1 MRRPIG
7 RLAAACALA
16 AATAVFCGS
25 ALAGGGNGNGN
36 NGNGNGNGGAQQSS
50 QSQQQQ
56 QHGNPHAAAA
66 SSNGSGTGSGS
77 ASHGVNSGSSGVKP
91 SSSTTH
97 WTHCVTG
104 TSSSGVT
111 CTSSDNGHTP
121 QSGADVSKRYGNGK
135 TAAQIA
141 ESRGGNGVQLTGP
154 GNSQPHKVCV
164 CGKPCN
170 KSGGVDVHAV
180 KSYSGT
186 CGAVHP
192 TAPPVSTPIP
202 SISFCMN
209 GTLTTQPE
217 NVVVASYLTG
227 ANIVPPFTYNGQTY
241 SYNWPSGEATFNNHC
256 VAPAAAAQLAP
267 AATVT
272 TTTTVPVTTTAAV
285 AATTTVAA
293 ATPTTATV
301 AAAAKTG
308 PAKSGVLGA
317 VTSLKKPS
325 AHHGV
330 LGAVTHIASS
340 TLPFTG
346 FPVWLAVL
354 IALALI
360 LAGVTLRRRAL
371 GTRP

>member
-1 MRRPIG
+1 MRRPLG

-25 ALAGGGNGNGN
+25 ALAGGGHGNGN
-36 NGNGNGNGGAQQSS
+36 NGNGNGNGGSQQSS
-50 QSQQQQ
+50 QPTQQAPQTPPQ
-56 QHGNPHAAAA
+56 QHGN
-66 SSNGSGTGSGS
+66 SS

-104 TSSSGVT
+104 TSSSGVA

-154 GNSQPHKVCV
+154 GNSQPHKVCL

-192 TAPPVSTPIP
+192 AAPPVAKPAAPPIP

-227 ANIVPPFTYNGQTY
+227 TNIVPPFTYNGQTY

-256 VAPAAAAQLAP
+256 VAPAAAAQVAP

-285 AATTTVAA
+285 AATTAA
-293 ATPTTATV
+293 TTTATPTTATV
-301 AAAAKTG
+301 AAAAKTV